1 MGLFERLRQAIEE
14 SGPTQAAGG
23 PGEPGRGVVTA
34 VKHAMA
40 GGDRSSRVGAKV
52 RVQARLG
59 DGLGPETAVKIQ
71 ARWYVV
77 ALLERNLDI
86 PVHVD
91 PATGAVT
98 AIDVPRLTEELE
110 PRKKEAK
117 QRSSG
122 WGFDLGMGGIT
133 QAPAALRDIV
143 SPSAPA
149 PLTGTPATAGP
160 GPAPINGVTW
170 DQLVQASAYCAVHPK
185 GGWSEATQHVGLAPE
200 VFSAAHGSWTTRMAQ
215 EACIRG
221 TPRRWMRPPAH
232 CAGSS
237 SATSDD
243 GPGTGRGVRPLP
255 LWTEPPQP
263 EAVGHHEDAGGRHR
277 STGQHRVE
285 QGEGNGGDVVG
296 ERPEQVAADSAE
308 RAPRQ
313 PAATS

>member
-1 MGLFERLRQAIEE
+1 
-14 SGPTQAAGG
+14 
-23 PGEPGRGVVTA
+23 
-34 VKHAMA
+34 MA

-86 PVHVD
+86 PVQVD

-117 QRSSG
+117 QRSSA
-122 WGFDLGMGGIT
+122 WGLDLGLGGIT

-143 SPSAPA
+143 SPTAPA

-170 DQLVQASAYCAVHPK
+170 DQLIQASAYCAVHPRAAGPK
-185 GGWSEATQHVGLAPE
+185 RRSTSASLPRSSRQRTGRGRPGWPG
-200 VFSAAHGSWTTRMAQ
+200 R
-215 EACIRG
+215 ACIRG
-221 TPRRWMRPPAH
+221 TPRRWSGHPRTARELARPGRRRVRRP
-232 CAGSS
+232 GSGRS
-237 SATSDD
+237 RR
-243 GPGTGRGVRPLP
+243 PGVGRQRR
-255 LWTEPPQP
+255 W
-263 EAVGHHEDAGGRHR
+263 RR
-277 STGQHRVE
+277 
-285 QGEGNGGDVVG
+285 
-296 ERPEQVAADSAE
+296 
-308 RAPRQ
+308 
-313 PAATS
+313 